1 MSALAAEKTAQLSQV
16 SHPGHI
22 DDVSVSQEVEM
33 LRTLRGV
40 AAVEVAARLEPPV
53 RTSKRMLQ
61 LYFICGFMFLGS
73 TMNGYDGA
81 LMGSLLALPSFQD
94 QFGATILGIKTGI
107 ISSMLQIGSVSALP
121 SVGPCADLFGRRV
134 GIAVGCGFVVMGT
147 ILQGTSH
154 HVNQYMAGRFFIGF
168 GSTIANAICPSYVV
182 EFAHPTMR
190 GVITGLY
197 NTCYYLGA
205 ILAAA
210 VLRGCVH
217 YASDKAW
224 LIPTWLQMGF
234 PAILLL
240 GCLFFPESPRW
251 QYSHGKFDACK
262 ASLIK
267 YHGNDDP
274 DSLWVKLQ
282 MREFE
287 EELELDGA
295 DKRWWD
301 YRSLFNSRASLY
313 RVLLCAVAISAF
325 SQWTGQ
331 AGVSYFL
338 PGMLSTSGITDTT
351 TILDINL
358 GTTLSS
364 GIAAV
369 SGASLMDRFGRRK
382 VLIPCCATLTGIW
395 AIMAAC
401 TGVYYQDDNA
411 AAAKASVAFIFL
423 IGMVFSF
430 AYTPLQALYPVETLS
445 YEQRAKGMALQNI
458 AGNAAGL
465 VNMFAI
471 PVALQQITWKTYFV
485 FMATCGLEAVY
496 YWFLMVETKGHTL
509 EEMNAIFRAKNP
521 VQASLVRKDEV
532 EQATTKVKEV
542 VELKEVA

>member
-1 MSALAAEKTAQLSQV
+1 MSVTAEEKVGQINFV
-16 SHPGHI
+16 EHVP
-22 DDVSVSQEVEM
+22 QEVNM
-33 LRTLRGV
+33 LRSLRGV
-40 AAVEVAARLEPPV
+40 AALEVAGRLEPPV
-53 RTSKRMLQ
+53 KTSKRMIQ
-61 LYFICGFMFLGS
+61 LYIMCGLMFLGS

-81 LMGSLLALPSFQD
+81 LMGNLLAMPAFQQ

-121 SVGPCADLFGRRV
+121 AVGPCGDVFGRRV
-134 GIAVGCGFVVMGT
+134 GIFIGCAFIVMGT

-154 HVNQYMAGRFFIGF
+154 HLNQFMAGRFFIGF
-168 GSTIANAICPSYVV
+168 GGTIANAICPAYVV

-190 GVITGLY
+190 GRITGMY

-210 VLRGCVH
+210 VLRGCVN
-217 YASDKAW
+217 YTGDISW
-224 LIPTWLQMGF
+224 LIPTWLQMAF
-234 PAILLL
+234 PSILLVL
-240 GCLFFPESPRW
+240 CPFVPESPRW
-251 QYSHGKFDACK
+251 QYSHGYSDACK

-267 YHGNDDP
+267 YHGNDNP
-274 DSLWVKLQ
+274 DSLWVSLQ

-301 YRSLFNSRASLY
+301 YRSLFNSRAALY
-313 RVLLCAVAISAF
+313 RVVLCAVAISAF

-338 PGMLSTSGITDTT
+338 PGMLTTTGITDTE

-369 SGASLMDRFGRRK
+369 TGANLMDRFGRRK
-382 VLIPCCATLTGIW
+382 ILITCCATLTAIW

-401 TGVYYQDDNA
+401 TGVYYQNQDATA
-411 AAAKASVAFIFL
+411 ARASVAFIFL

-430 AYTPLQALYPVETLS
+430 AYTPLQAMYPVEVLA
-445 YEQRAKGMALQNI
+445 YEQRAKGMALQNM

-471 PVALQQITWKTYFV
+471 PVALKDITWKTYFV
-485 FMATCGLEAVY
+485 FLVTCGLETLY
-496 YWFLMVETKGHTL
+496 YWFVMVETKGHTL
-509 EEMNAIFRAKNP
+509 EEMNEIFRAKNP
-521 VQASLVRKDEV
+521 KQASLIQKDQV
-532 EQATTKVKEV
+532 EEAVLMVKEV
-542 VELKEVA
+542 AQMKQVA